1 MQTLPLLIR
10 LARQRADARRVALAE
25 AERQHR
31 ATAER
36 MSAHRAEVAVETARA
51 TNNPAE
57 MAAWSAW
64 WPHSVQLAQQLA
76 HAQAL
81 MAQREDEIRGALA
94 NDFAEAKRLEL
105 AWEARQKAQTRHLA
119 RQMEKR
125 AEELELHRIRTE
137 G

>member
-1 MQTLPLLIR
+1 
-10 LARQRADARRVALAE
+10 
-25 AERQHR
+25 
-31 ATAER
+31 
-36 MSAHRAEVAVETARA
+36 MSAHRAEVAVETARVA
-51 TNNPAE
+51 NNPAE
-57 MAAWSAW
+57 MAAWSTW

-76 HAQAL
+76 QAQAL

-125 AEELELHRIRTE
+125 AEELELHRSRTE

>member
-1 MQTLPLLIR
+1 
-10 LARQRADARRVALAE
+10 
-25 AERQHR
+25 
-31 ATAER
+31 
-36 MSAHRAEVAVETARA
+36 
-51 TNNPAE
+51 
-57 MAAWSAW
+57 
-64 WPHSVQLAQQLA
+64 
-76 HAQAL
+76 

-125 AEELELHRIRTE
+125 AEELELHRSRTE